1 MEQQNQGT
9 IRPKHKRKSSNKSMK
24 SETIF
29 ALMLASLHATSSSS
43 PTFAN
48 PNKKQRKKTDSRRP
62 NSYHH
67 HHQLQLQLLTQLRL
81 SLLSKTH
88 NSPPLFPNLT
98 LPLPILSLLPLL
110 LTSKYAEV
118 VCKCAEFV
126 GVAALFSLEMNEQIA
141 GDDETVKGLIFAL
154 SSSNGRRSSSIAAC
168 NAVLDMATTSFGRQR
183 LVESSFLE
191 CLISVCGCN
200 RPVGS
205 WLENGYMDSSVYEVC
220 RNSQALVC
228 LSNEERGIEARL
240 RIGFEEDELPVSLLD
255 ASIMLINACSTE
267 NLEKIPKKLS
277 ESLLAYLKK
286 FWTKVRSQMLLC
298 TNTIL
303 KHSQESHSC
312 VSNFSTNNLA
322 ESIFRLSVSVD
333 KLTTPLHMDVV
344 KRCIFSRDGSG
355 FENFIENN
363 WEVSPML
370 IGKFSSGLNEGTD
383 IFGSFRQSLDFNE
396 AFPSFL
402 STILKNLVS
411 CPPIA
416 SDELDILH
424 FLKEMKNQ
432 LGCPM
437 MYKQDIRVLKA
448 QNLKREVHFFQ
459 DSQFLIMDDILRCN
473 EAYEEGYTIALRGME
488 FRVGSIADLVDGLAY
503 LFGQPSAG
511 VNMYLTPPNSQG
523 LACHRDD
530 HCVFVCQLVGVKKWT
545 VFRPKTLR
553 LPRLY
558 ETVENTHEAATLAL
572 DESEQFFLREG
583 DVLYIPRGFPHE
595 ACTVVD
601 NDRPNE
607 TAELSLH
614 LTLAIEVEPPFEW
627 EGFAHVALHNW
638 NQNQKQSSSTSCD
651 SLCGSLNAISVILM
665 RVAIK
670 LIGDSDPTFRK
681 ACLVGAISLLS
692 DSEGWL
698 DLNQR
703 SIFSHLI
710 KSIDAKS
717 SFSDALRNVTM
728 SLQENEDPLQQIRWL
743 QHLGNDEQVI
753 EVQEWSIP
761 SIEQLQPLVLFCH
774 DHKDEAEA
782 AFMEVKCKFC
792 SEAAFEDVEKC
803 YKILLGKYRKV
814 RKQYTSGMLSLHCN

>member
-1 MEQQNQGT
+1 MEQQERRT
-9 IRPKHKRKSSNKSMK
+9 IRPKHKRKRSKKSMK

-43 PTFAN
+43 TTFAN
-48 PNKKQRKKTDSRRP
+48 PNKKQRKKNDSRRP
-62 NSYHH
+62 NSYH

-141 GDDETVKGLIFAL
+141 GDDEIVKGLIFAL

-191 CLISVCGCN
+191 CLIFHFLQVS
-200 RPVGS
+200 
-205 WLENGYMDSSVYEVC
+205 

-228 LSNEERGIEARL
+228 LSNEERGSEARL
-240 RIGFEEDELPVSLLD
+240 RIRFEEDELPVSLLD

-277 ESLLAYLKK
+277 ESLLVYLKK

-303 KHSQESHSC
+303 KRSQESHSC

-322 ESIFRLSVSVD
+322 ESIFRLSIIVD
-333 KLTTPLHMDVV
+333 ELTTPRHMDVV

-355 FENFIENN
+355 FENFMENN

-383 IFGSFRQSLDFNE
+383 IFGSFRQSLDFYE

-411 CPPIA
+411 CPPIT

-437 MYKQDIRVLKA
+437 IYKQDIRVLKT

-459 DSQFLIMDDILRCN
+459 DLQFLIMDDILRCK

-488 FRVGSIADLVDGLAY
+488 FRLGSIADLVDGLAY

-545 VFRPKTLR
+545 VFHPKTLQ

-572 DESEQFFLREG
+572 DGSEQIFLREG

-638 NQNQKQSSSTSCD
+638 NQNQKQSSSMSCD

-681 ACLVGAISLLS
+681 ACL
-692 DSEGWL
+692 
-698 DLNQR
+698 
-703 SIFSHLI
+703 
-710 KSIDAKS
+710 
-717 SFSDALRNVTM
+717 
-728 SLQENEDPLQQIRWL
+728 ENEDPLQQIRWL

-761 SIEQLQPLVLFCH
+761 SIEQLQHLILFCH

-792 SEAAFEDVEKC
+792 NEAAFEDVEKC